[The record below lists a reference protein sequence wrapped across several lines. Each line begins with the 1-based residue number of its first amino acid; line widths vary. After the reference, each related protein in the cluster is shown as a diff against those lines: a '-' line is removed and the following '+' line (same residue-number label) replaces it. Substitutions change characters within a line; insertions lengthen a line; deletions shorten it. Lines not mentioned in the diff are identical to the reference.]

1 MTHSFSELTKG
12 ISQKRREQIEQRK
25 EEIRRK
31 WFETPLGNKV
41 KASAFRSPVSYCSS
55 ASK

>member
-1 MTHSFSELTKG
+1 MTRFYSELTKG

-31 WFETPLGNKV
+31 WFETPLENK
-41 KASAFRSPVSYCSS
+41 CSQVRE
-55 ASK
+55 

>member
-1 MTHSFSELTKG
+1 MTRLYSELTKG

-31 WFETPLGNKV
+31 WLETPLSNKPTV
-41 KASAFRSPVSYCSS
+41 ES
-55 ASK
+55 